1 MYYGLTTGRGSSISP
16 ISGLPTDRQVW
27 IATQTLGEEY
37 TDIWQYSSP
46 RGQLPPS
53 LNRRAALIFLSVLP
67 TYILAK
73 LGTNAS
79 LNQRHPDL
87 ANWLRNVKKILS
99 VSTEINLAVFY
110 LRGRYYDSVKRVLGI
125 QQVRPSFPGGYSC

>member
-1 MYYGLTTGRGSSISP
+1 MVKLVYYGLTTGRGNP
-16 ISGLPTDRQVW
+16 IQPFRGLPTNWEVR

-37 TDIWQYSSP
+37 TDIWQYSSR

-73 LGTNAS
+73 LGSNAS

-87 ANWLRNVKKILS
+87 ANWLRKVQKVLS
-99 VSTEINLAVFY
+99 VSTEINMTVFY
-110 LRGRYYDSVKRVLGI
+110 LRGRYYDPMKRVLGI
-125 QQVRPSFPGGYSC
+125 QQVGSMLFR